1 MGVHGKIRGS
11 EQEQTED
18 TNRGLHTSF
27 LDFEDMNIHCKFLL
41 LESCDQIMGA
51 IASNHMTTGGAYLN

>member
-1 MGVHGKIRGS
+1 MGVHGKTRGS

-18 TNRGLHTSF
+18 TNRDLHTSF

-41 LESCDQIMGA
+41 LE
-51 IASNHMTTGGAYLN
+51 